1 MQTFKKEERLTSK
14 KLIEELLKNG
24 SSFVEFP
31 FRLIWMETSLQSSSP
46 VQIVITVS
54 KKHFPKAVDRNKIKR
69 QMREAYRKNKE
80 IIYSYL
86 RNKQQ
91 QNTIMLVYINK
102 VSCGYKEMEDKIIL
116 TLQRYREENEKSA
129 K

>member
-14 KLIEELLKNG
+14 KLIDELLKKG
-24 SSFVEFP
+24 SSFVVFP
-31 FRLIWMETSLQSSSP
+31 FRLIWLETSLQSSFPS
-46 VQIVITVS
+46 QIVITVS
-54 KKHFPKAVDRNKIKR
+54 KKHFQRAVDRNKIKR

-91 QNTIMLVYINK
+91 QNAMMLVYINK
-102 VSCGYKEMEDKIIL
+102 TFCPYKELEDKIIL